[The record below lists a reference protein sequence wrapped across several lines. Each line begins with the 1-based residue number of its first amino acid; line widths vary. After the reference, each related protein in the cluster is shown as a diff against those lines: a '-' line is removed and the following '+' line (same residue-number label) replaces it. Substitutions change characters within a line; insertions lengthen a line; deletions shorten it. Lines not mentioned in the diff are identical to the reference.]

1 MIIITTLILCGL
13 INHKTQDS
21 PQSGKRSTAHRG
33 CKYAV
38 KVVVRKACIYQ
49 SNRLVLFVIRSGDPP
64 VRTCIPR
71 IRIPS
76 QLHGKQSR
84 KMTLNKCL
92 QEKSTGQLRHRA
104 RIQFTSQS
112 RCFFFVI
119 SATSSS
125 SKSGKYWNS
134 RLDSQK
140 IQQKISPTSNKTS
153 LIIQVVK
160 IIAIKNK

>member
-1 MIIITTLILCGL
+1 M
-13 INHKTQDS
+13 
-21 PQSGKRSTAHRG
+21 
-33 CKYAV
+33 
-38 KVVVRKACIYQ
+38 
-49 SNRLVLFVIRSGDPP
+49 
-64 VRTCIPR
+64 
-71 IRIPS
+71 
-76 QLHGKQSR
+76 
-84 KMTLNKCL
+84 
-92 QEKSTGQLRHRA
+92 GQLRHLA
-104 RIQFTSQS
+104 QIQFTSQS

-140 IQQKISPTSNKTS
+140 IQQKINPTSNKTS